1 MRESEDVGAGCLSS
15 RDESQ
20 LASVPDL
27 SHYNPRGYLVLD
39 SGERV
44 SFVSSAGIQKR
55 TNRAEMPIVEGR
67 VGNNKVETLRDTGC
81 SGVIIK
87 QQFVREDQYTGEYGF
102 IQLVDNTVRR
112 VSIARVEIDTPYLSG
127 TVEALCLQTPT
138 CDVIIGNVPGAR
150 RAEDPDANRHL
161 AGVVTR
167 AQARLGR
174 DTVPLRVPEARQS
187 VAIDRERLMQLQR
200 VMTRSRGTG
209 NLQSPRPRDNKL

>member
-1 MRESEDVGAGCLSS
+1 
-15 RDESQ
+15 
-20 LASVPDL
+20 
-27 SHYNPRGYLVLD
+27 
-39 SGERV
+39 
-44 SFVSSAGIQKR
+44 
-55 TNRAEMPIVEGR
+55 MPIVERR
-67 VGNNKVETLRDTGC
+67 VDNTKLETLRDTGC

-112 VSIARVEIDTPYLSG
+112 VPIARVKIDTPYLSG
-127 TVEALCLQTPT
+127 TVGASCLQTPI

-150 RAEDPDANRHL
+150 RAEDPDANHHL

-187 VAIDRERLMQLQR
+187 VAIDRERFDAIAK
-200 VMTRSRGTG
+200 G
-209 NLQSPRPRDNKL
+209 

>member
-1 MRESEDVGAGCLSS
+1 MGAGCLLS
-15 RDESQ
+15 RDQSQ
-20 LASVPDL
+20 FASVPDL

-44 SFVSSAGIQKR
+44 PFVSNAGIRKR

-67 VGNNKVETLRDTGC
+67 VGNTKVETLRDTGC

-112 VSIARVEIDTPYLSG
+112 VPIARVEIDTPYLSG
-127 TVEALCLQTPT
+127 TVEALCLQTPI
-138 CDVIIGNVPGAR
+138 CVVIIGNVPGAR
-150 RAEDPDANRHL
+150 RTEDPDANHHL

-167 AQARLGR
+167 AQARLGS

-187 VAIDRERLMQLQR
+187 VRIDRERLMQLQR
-200 VMTRSRGTG
+200 GDYTIKKYRQFKAQDQGTT
-209 NLQSPRPRDNKL
+209 SCDV